1 VGFRFGRRQWWREP
15 EQGPEHDAGG
25 TSRSWDRGTTWDWR
39 PLSGQGHDMRVADIA
54 GAAARQLHGAG
65 TAVEVGARCGEGGRS
80 RGRATHDG
88 GGAYQRREEEN

>member
-1 VGFRFGRRQWWREP
+1 
-15 EQGPEHDAGG
+15 
-25 TSRSWDRGTTWDWR
+25 
-39 PLSGQGHDMRVADIA
+39 MRVADIA